1 MEVIMNCS
9 VFCGKEKI
17 ETQVREIPKINE
29 NEILVKVMAAGICG
43 TDVHIYNGEKGSAEV
58 IPPVVLGHEFAGK
71 VVKVGEKVTRFKEDD
86 KVTIDPNIYCGKC
99 VPCSNGKKQLC
110 ENLRAIGVNQDGG
123 FEQYCA
129 VPQEQAFLLD
139 PDVDYEEGAMTEPV
153 ACCLHGMENIEI
165 KAGSTVCVI
174 GGGAIGL
181 IMVQL
186 AKLRGAAK
194 VVLSEP
200 VEMRREIAL
209 AIGADAAVD
218 PMQGELLEQIEKAI
232 GTTQIDV
239 VIECVGKTVAV
250 EQAFS
255 IAGKGASILL
265 FSVPQEDA
273 VFGLKLFDVYKKEL
287 KIYGSFINPDTHFRA
302 AQLINSGRLNLKP
315 LITHRYDLEHVADAI
330 KKQMQNDSIKVVV
343 LPN

>member
-1 MEVIMNCS
+1 MKCS
-9 VFCGKEKI
+9 VFLGKEKL
-17 ETQVREIPKINE
+17 ETELRELPEIQE
-29 NEILVKVMAAGICG
+29 NEILVQVMAAGICG
-43 TDVHIYNGEKGSAEV
+43 TDVHIYNGEKGSADV
-58 IPPVVLGHEFAGK
+58 NPPVVLGHEFAGK
-71 VVKVGEKVTRFKEDD
+71 VVKTGSGITQFREGD
-86 KVTIDPNIYCGKC
+86 KVTVDPNIYCGKC
-99 VPCSNGKKQLC
+99 GPCRNGKKQLC

-123 FEQYCA
+123 FEQYCV
-129 VPQEQAFLLD
+129 VPEQQAFLLND
-139 PDVDYEEGAMTEPV
+139 DVDYEEGAMTEPV
-153 ACCLHGMENIEI
+153 VCCLHGIENIEI
-165 KAGSTVCVI
+165 KEGDTVCVV

-200 VEMRREIAL
+200 VEMRRKIAL
-209 AIGADAAVD
+209 AIGADGAVN
-218 PMQGELLEQIEKAI
+218 PMQGDLLDQIEAAV
-232 GTTQIDV
+232 GTRQIDV
-239 VIECVGKTVAV
+239 VIECVGRTIAV
-250 EQAFS
+250 EQAFA

-273 VFGLKLFDVYKKEL
+273 IFGLKLFDVYKKEL

-343 LPN
+343 LPNQE